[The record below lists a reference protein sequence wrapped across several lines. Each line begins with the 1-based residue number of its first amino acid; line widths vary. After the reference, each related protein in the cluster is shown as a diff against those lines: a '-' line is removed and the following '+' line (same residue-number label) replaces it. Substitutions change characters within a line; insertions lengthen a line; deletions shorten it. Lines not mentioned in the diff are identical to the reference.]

1 MTKWQPCWNKTT
13 NKLNNLKCIPCYNYN
28 CSDCREK
35 MLFSN
40 VLSSAYWNFSA
51 KSLFFDS
58 IIVVITLHWSFTEI
72 HRSTWLWKK
81 QVITP
86 KNVETVKIKQN
97 HMIGSRK
104 PHGYRY
110 LPIWMWM
117 SCYHEIITSV
127 SGLPTLLVISTRT
140 IGCRIRNTKQQSWNC
155 LKTYLLFCLKSPLL
169 QVSLDTSTSGINST
183 IKIQ

>member
-51 KSLFFDS
+51 KSLFSDS

-86 KNVETVKIKQN
+86 KNVETVKIMQN

-110 LPIWMWM
+110 LSM
-117 SCYHEIITSV
+117 
-127 SGLPTLLVISTRT
+127 T